1 MNGAANLIPGPN
13 STELAIHIGRE
24 RVGWRGLAVAG
35 TCFILPAAAIV
46 LIFAALYSRYGTMPA
61 AESLLYGITSVM
73 IAIVT
78 QALWRLLKTAVK
90 GWLTAAV
97 GAVALVLYL
106 FA

>member
-1 MNGAANLIPGPN
+1 LP
-13 STELAIHIGRE
+13 STSARE
-24 RVGWRGLAVAG
+24 RAGWRWLAVSG

-46 LIFAALYSRYGTMPA
+46 LIFAALYARYGTMPA
-61 AESLLYGITSVM
+61 AESLLSGIAPVV
-73 IAIVT
+73 IAIVA
-78 QALWRLLKTAVK
+78 QALWRLLKTAIK